1 MDLPQCTVKLKF
13 ILAFLFVA
21 LFFIFG
27 TLCSN
32 TPYHSPNVTYK
43 RNFPGKRVTFWW
55 ACRPR
60 GHDKKSFLKSG
71 LAAHTKK
78 NSTMSKIH
86 QKDFEDS
93 KPQQLFSPSD
103 ELTKKG
109 VSMYNYHFLV
119 MPSFWFF
126 FQSENKNVEFLF
138 KNEKVYLIIQLEL
151 I

>member
-1 MDLPQCTVKLKF
+1 MVLPQYTVKLKF
-13 ILAFLFVA
+13 LLAFLFVE
-21 LFFIFG
+21 LFFHFWH
-27 TLCSN
+27 TV
-32 TPYHSPNVTYK
+32 TVTHHSPNVTYK

-93 KPQQLFSPSD
+93 KPQQQLFSPSD

-138 KNEKVYLIIQLEL
+138 KNEKRYSK
-151 I
+151 

>member
-1 MDLPQCTVKLKF
+1 MVLPQYTVKLKF
-13 ILAFLFVA
+13 LLAFLFVE
-21 LFFIFG
+21 LFFHFWH
-27 TLCSN
+27 TV
-32 TPYHSPNVTYK
+32 TVTHHSPNVTYK

-138 KNEKVYLIIQLEL
+138 KNEKKV
-151 I
+151 